1 MTRSLELTAAVAVAC
16 GSRAGWASSKV
27 DRWAW
32 SPSLVKALVFGSG
45 YRSTSAPLHCPRHDP
60 YSGGPHGA
68 DEGNQ
73 GCVEPT
79 ALGRNAFEA
88 HFRPLSLTLRSQ
100 SRADVGLRHF
110 HAPDTR
116 RKRGSDTAVWILRG

>member
-1 MTRSLELTAAVAVAC
+1 MTRSLELTAALALAC
-16 GSRAGWASSKV
+16 RSRAGWSSSKV

-32 SPSLVKALVFGSG
+32 SPSRVKSLVFGSG

-79 ALGRNAFEA
+79 ALGRNPFEA
-88 HFRPLSLTLRSQ
+88 HSRPLSLPLPSPST
-100 SRADVGLRHF
+100 AEVG
-110 HAPDTR
+110 
-116 RKRGSDTAVWILRG
+116 